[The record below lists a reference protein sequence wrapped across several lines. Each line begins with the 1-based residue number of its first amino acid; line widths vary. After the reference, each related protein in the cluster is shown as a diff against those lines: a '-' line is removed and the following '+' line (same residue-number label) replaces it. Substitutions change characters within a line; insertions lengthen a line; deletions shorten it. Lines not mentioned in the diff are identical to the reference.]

1 MNIPN
6 QLTLLRII
14 LTACM
19 VAVLA
24 FQISP
29 WWHWVSLL
37 IFVLASV
44 TDFLDGF
51 LARKLNLMT
60 SFGALMD
67 PLADKFL
74 ICSAFIFFVE
84 LHLVPAWSIV
94 IIVTRELAV
103 TGLRVLAA
111 SKNKTLAA
119 DHLGKLKT
127 SLQIAAVILIFLQ
140 ISIIHT
146 FPDFTSPLITTV
158 PITIFHAAVLATLI
172 SAVSYLYKNKRLY
185 LNEC

>member
-1 MNIPN
+1 M
-6 QLTLLRII
+6 
-14 LTACM
+14 
-19 VAVLA
+19 
-24 FQISP
+24 
-29 WWHWVSLL
+29 
-37 IFVLASV
+37 
-44 TDFLDGF
+44 
-51 LARKLNLMT
+51 
-60 SFGALMD
+60 
-67 PLADKFL
+67 
-74 ICSAFIFFVE
+74 
-84 LHLVPAWSIV
+84 PAWSIV

-158 PITIFHAAVLATLI
+158 PTTIFHAAVLATLI